1 MTAQANWFSDL
12 GAAKDDDVF
21 GPRVRDVGKPI
32 DLPGDAPKLNERLH
46 VLLRQEFEL
55 EQAGTTCAVRAQADS
70 TCSACPLRQSDP
82 LEPTTALCN
91 VGVEMERTLTRIAI
105 LRVPGPSSS

>member
-1 MTAQANWFSDL
+1 MTTQANWFSNL
-12 GAAKDDDVF
+12 TTAVDDDVF

-32 DLPGDAPKLNERLH
+32 DLLGDAPKLNERLH

-55 EQAGTTCAVRAQADS
+55 EQAGTTCEVRAQADS

-91 VGVEMERTLTRIAI
+91 VGVEMERTLTKIAI
-105 LRVPGPSSS
+105 LRVSGRAST

>member
-1 MTAQANWFSDL
+1 MTAQANWFSADL
-12 GAAKDDDVF
+12 GQKDDDVF
-21 GPRVRDVGKPI
+21 GPRVRDVGQPI
-32 DLPGDAPKLNERLH
+32 DLLGDAPKLNERLN

-55 EQAGTTCAVRAQADS
+55 EQAGTTCEVRNQSDS

-105 LRVPGPSSS
+105 LRVSGRSSS